1 MARFVV
7 HVFAGDGERVEG
19 TVQREGAG
27 PPAVYCGW
35 LELLRI
41 LEPPRGVDGFADE
54 REATGEASCGS
65 SRSLPNRSSLLP
77 RQNRQTSSR
86 RRPARTKGGDEDS
99 PTTTEGHP
107 GCRAPRRLGSGW
119 WYEMWSEREW

>member
-65 SRSLPNRSSLLP
+65 SQELGKPVVPVAATEQADVVQASLGEDE
-77 RQNRQTSSR
+77 R
-86 RRPARTKGGDEDS
+86 RR
-99 PTTTEGHP
+99 
-107 GCRAPRRLGSGW
+107 
-119 WYEMWSEREW
+119 